1 MATQRSGRTRLVDW
15 TRKALVFGERRDV
28 PRPRHLPILLLSFGI
43 LLLVSFLM
51 LSIGD
56 RINAQ
61 GAVLTR
67 FMARGQAPL
76 TAQWFYPDK
85 ERDRIT
91 VVVYDEEFL
100 SATGSAWP
108 ISYEAHADNLLR
120 LANEH
125 GQRPKA
131 IFLDITFGQA
141 RQDPTLPHLAVALC
155 QLHKAGIGV
164 YLAALADDAGRLR
177 VREGLNGLTDMDG
190 QACFTLVGVDY
201 VPDPLDGIA
210 WTYELSR
217 HRTFNGWDRGVT
229 SPDARAPPYSSAAMM
244 MAQQSEKLN
253 LGVETAPMALI
264 WGHNSAT
271 QEMRPTHLVH
281 CRPGEPR
288 WTNLIPGV
296 LRQLWEPAIQPPL
309 CPYHR
314 TLSMSQLGQ
323 MTQEQLNYDLR
334 DKFVFVGAHVPGYND
349 FANSPVHGLLPGVHA
364 HAMALD
370 NFLTY
375 GRGYKRQANWS
386 MPPDWHLFGAGLA
399 VIAVVFIVHVLW
411 RRAPRCVRVL
421 AHRWRS
427 RPWVGRARKTVSQWR
442 SGYRSWS
449 PRTRHWLAQ
458 LWMPLGWL
466 LRLTLQTIA
475 AMMMIGWLQKAS
487 HIGLLPV
494 VELIGMA
501 LLAEALGVMRFL
513 DDLLF
518 GLPKEPR
525 AACTPA
531 AARDSTTTPPHTG
544 RGNT

>member
-1 MATQRSGRTRLVDW
+1 MATPPSRRARLAGW

-28 PRPRHLPILLLSFGI
+28 PRPRHLPALLLSLGI
-43 LLLVSFLM
+43 MLVVSFVM
-51 LSIGD
+51 LWIGD
-56 RINAQ
+56 KINAQ

-76 TAQWFYPDK
+76 TAQWFYPG
-85 ERDRIT
+85 EQRDRIT
-91 VVVYDEEFL
+91 VVMYDDQFL
-100 SATGSAWP
+100 ATTNSAWP

-125 GQRPKA
+125 AQRPKA

-141 RQDPTLPHLAVALC
+141 RQDPTVPYLAAVLC

-164 YLAALADDAGRLR
+164 YLAALADDKGRLR

-190 QACFTLVGVDY
+190 QSCFTLVGVDY

-217 HRTFNGWDRGVT
+217 HQTFNGWARGPT
-229 SPDARAPPYSSAAMM
+229 SPEARAPAYRSAAMA
-244 MAQQSEKLN
+244 MAEQSG
-253 LGVETAPMALI
+253 GVSLAEETAPMALI

-271 QEMRPTHLVH
+271 QEMRPAQLGN
-281 CRPGEPR
+281 CQPGERR
-288 WTNLIPGV
+288 WTNVVPRV
-296 LRQLWEPAIQPPL
+296 VRQLWEPAIQPPL

-314 TLSMSQLGQ
+314 TLSISQLDV
-323 MTQEQLNYDLR
+323 MTQEQLNYDLK

-375 GRGYKRQANWS
+375 GKDYKRQANWD
-386 MPPDWHLFGAGLA
+386 MPPDLHLFTTGIA

-421 AHRWRS
+421 ARCGRG
-427 RPWVGRARKTVSQWR
+427 RPWIGRARDTVRQWR
-442 SGYRSWS
+442 SIYRSWS
-449 PRTRHWLAQ
+449 PRTRHL
-458 LWMPLGWL
+458 LGKLRSLLGWL

-475 AMMMIGWLQKAS
+475 AMMMIGWLQKTS
-487 HIGLLPV
+487 QIGLLPV

-501 LLAEALGVMRFL
+501 LLAEALGVMQLL

-518 GLPKEPR
+518 GLPEEPR
-525 AACTPA
+525 TACAPPV
-531 AARDSTTTPPHTG
+531 ARDSTTPPHTG

>member
-1 MATQRSGRTRLVDW
+1 MATRWHRGARLVDW

-43 LLLVSFLM
+43 LLVVSFLM
-51 LSIGD
+51 LWIGD

-85 ERDRIT
+85 ERDGIT
-91 VVVYDEEFL
+91 VVMYDDEFL
-100 SATGSAWP
+100 ATTNSAWP

-125 GQRPKA
+125 ERRPKA

-141 RQDPTLPHLAVALC
+141 RRDPTVSHLAAVLC
-155 QLHKAGIGV
+155 QLQKAGIGV
-164 YLAALADDAGRLR
+164 YLAALADDKGRLR

-190 QACFTLVGVDY
+190 QSCFTLVGVDY

-217 HRTFNGWDRGVT
+217 HRTFNGWAEGPT
-229 SPDARAPPYSSAAMM
+229 SAEASAAPYPSAAMA
-244 MAQQSEKLN
+244 MALQSGGVD
-253 LGVETAPMALI
+253 LGEETAPMALI

-271 QEMRPTHLVH
+271 QEMRPANLRH
-281 CRPGEPR
+281 CRPGERR
-288 WTNLIPGV
+288 WTNLIPRV
-296 LRQLWEPAIQPPL
+296 VRQLWEPAIQPPL

-314 TLSMSQLGQ
+314 TLSMGQLGS
-323 MTQEQLNYDLR
+323 MTEEQLNYDLK

-375 GRGYKRQANWS
+375 GQAYKRNAKWEDV
-386 MPPDWHLFGAGLA
+386 PPAWHLFTAGLA
-399 VIAVVFIVHVLW
+399 VIAVVFTVHVLW

-421 AHRWRS
+421 AHRWRG
-427 RPWVGRARKTVSQWR
+427 RPWIGKARSAVRRWR
-442 SGYRSWS
+442 SGYRSWP
-449 PRTRHWLAQ
+449 PRARHLVGK
-458 LWMPLGWL
+458 LRTLLGWL

-475 AMMMIGWLQKAS
+475 AMMMIGWLQKTS
-487 HIGLLPV
+487 QIGLLPV

-501 LLAEALGVMRFL
+501 LLAEALGVMQFL

-518 GLPKEPR
+518 GLPEKPR
-525 AACTPA
+525 AACVPE
-531 AARDSTTTPPHTG
+531 AARDSTTPPHTG
-544 RGNT
+544 RGTT